1 MKPSESDVNEKI
13 VPAVRAVVKELK
25 HQFSGIHA
33 VSRDDLVQQGVM
45 LVLKEMP
52 KFNPTR
58 AGISTF
64 ARHASRNRL
73 RDHRKSLYRE
83 RDRIDAV
90 ATSNPGPSI
99 DAMEIEPA
107 DTSLPVSEYALQVF
121 RHARC
126 LVGSKRPGR
135 GPQTYQPAQMAA
147 LAAIRRRL
155 KLSARATQDWMA
167 SQPELA
173 KAIGLRRVPSFM
185 AIQRFSNECR
195 GTGRNRKRQMGTKP
209 NSSPWMSEEEAAKAL
224 SIHPNTLRTWRRN
237 GRTQLTYLKVGS
249 RFRYRRADIEQYLQ
263 RCEVTPKTPGAVQ

>member
-1 MKPSESDVNEKI
+1 MAIADDDITEMI
-13 VPAVRAVVKELK
+13 TPAVRAVVKEL
-25 HQFSGIHA
+25 SGSFA
-33 VSRDDLVQQGVM
+33 GLKDLSRDDLVQQGITA
-45 LVLKEMP
+45 VLTELP
-52 KFNPTR
+52 KFDARR
-58 AGISTF
+58 AGLSTF
-64 ARHASRNRL
+64 TRHVARNRL
-73 RDHRKSLYRE
+73 RDFRKSKYRDAS
-83 RDRIDAV
+83 RTQKLIDSAP
-90 ATSNPGPSI
+90 AESI
-99 DAMEIEPA
+99 DALEIEPA

-126 LVGSKRPGR
+126 LVGSKRLGR

-155 KLSARATQDWMA
+155 KLSARATQDWMV

-195 GTGRNRKRQMGTKP
+195 GTGRNRRKQMGTKP